1 MSDKVDYAAQLRNMM
16 ARDPVHQ
23 AFERGDKAWG
33 NYAVEQNEIQE
44 HERDARHAQGIYTPE
59 EQTPAPPR
67 ETVPAYLPYA
77 RRLPLRRGPPPG
89 QWSRGPPR
97 YSRRRSPSRTPPR
110 YSRRRSPSHTP
121 PRYSRRRS
129 PSRTPPR
136 YSRRRS
142 PSHTPPRYSR
152 RRSPSHTPPRY
163 SPRRRSRSVNSFGR
177 RLSYSPPRQSRRLY
191 LSPRRNGSVNSFGRN
206 MSYVPPRAVRRP
218 RFFNNAT
225 STYRVRPRFFNN
237 ASGTYL
243 TPPSPV

>member
-110 YSRRRSPSHTP
+110 YSRRRSPS
-121 PRYSRRRS
+121 R
-129 PSRTPPR
+129 
-136 YSRRRS
+136 
-142 PSHTPPRYSR
+142 
-152 RRSPSHTPPRY
+152 TPPRY